1 MEPIRVLQLFTILN
15 RGGAETNI
23 MNYYRKMDRTKFQ
36 FDFLVHR
43 EEIGAYEE
51 EIVQLGGK
59 IFRLPA
65 LHPLHL
71 SAYKKAVRSF
81 FDQHDY
87 KIIHGQCSELG
98 LFIYKEAK
106 KRNVPVII
114 AHAHNSTDG
123 WNLKSP
129 FRWFWKKRM
138 MNYINAYFTC
148 SYEASI
154 WLFGKKNAHK
164 AFAMHN
170 AVESSLFAYNEN
182 TDQKI
187 RKNLEASNTTNIIHV
202 GRFNEQKNHGFLI
215 DVFSEYNALNPNA
228 KLFLVGEGA
237 LKKSIIDKVNHL
249 KINDNVVFLG
259 LRNDVNL
266 IMQGMDFFLFPSL
279 FEGLPVSF
287 VEAQSSG
294 LQCVISDKIPAE
306 AILIP
311 ENVTVISL
319 KKSAKYWARQMH
331 LQTNFQRKNVSQI
344 IIEKGY
350 DIHTNLQK
358 LEDKYLDLLEKL
370 S

>member
-43 EEIGAYEE
+43 VEIGAYEE
-51 EIVQLGGK
+51 EIIQLGGK

-71 SAYKKAVRSF
+71 SAYKKAVSSF
-81 FDQHDY
+81 FDKHYY

-138 MNYINAYFTC
+138 MHYINAYFTC
-148 SYEASI
+148 SYDASI

-170 AVESSLFAYNEN
+170 AIETAQFAYNKQLNLDYRKKLNAEN
-182 TDQKI
+182 
-187 RKNLEASNTTNIIHV
+187 STNIIHV
-202 GRFNEQKNHGFLI
+202 GRFNEQKNHDFLI
-215 DVFSEYNALNPNA
+215 DVFAEYIALNPNA

-249 KINDNVVFLG
+249 KLNDNVVFMG

-279 FEGLPVSF
+279 FEGLGIAF
-287 VEAQSSG
+287 IEAQASG
-294 LQCVISDKIPAE
+294 LQCVISDKIPSE

-311 ENVTVISL
+311 DNVTIIPL
-319 KKSAKYWARQMH
+319 KKPAKDWAKQMH
-331 LQTNFQRKNVSQI
+331 LLANFQRKNVSQI

-350 DIHTNLQK
+350 DINTNLQK
-358 LEDKYLDLLEKL
+358 LEDKYLDLLQKL